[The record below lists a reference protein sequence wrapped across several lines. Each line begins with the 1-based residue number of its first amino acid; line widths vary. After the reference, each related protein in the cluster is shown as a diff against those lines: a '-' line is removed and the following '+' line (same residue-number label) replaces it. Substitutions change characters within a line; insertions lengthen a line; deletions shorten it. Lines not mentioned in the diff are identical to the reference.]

1 MKEISLS
8 YTHFFFFWCG
18 GEVGSRL
25 FFLADIMLC
34 RWRKTTNLY
43 NKYLL
48 YFHIGKNYMP
58 EKVKYFHGL
67 F

>member
-1 MKEISLS
+1 M
-8 YTHFFFFWCG
+8 G

-25 FFLADIMLC
+25 FFLSDIMLC